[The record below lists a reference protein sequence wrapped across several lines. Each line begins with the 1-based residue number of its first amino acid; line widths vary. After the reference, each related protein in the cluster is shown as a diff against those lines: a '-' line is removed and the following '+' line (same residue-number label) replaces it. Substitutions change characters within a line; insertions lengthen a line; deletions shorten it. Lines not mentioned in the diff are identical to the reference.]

1 MNFLSAAVG
10 RRPLRA
16 SSRAATV
23 SKAATVSRA
32 IPTAAANRHG
42 RHGHKSHRGRK
53 ERHGQ
58 KRHRPTGQMRQD
70 EPDSLRNAP
79 SQTLDCPLTV
89 AQPIRLRHLGL
100 PAMTSRAKAEDGVA
114 GGDAVAGDA
123 AAADAVMTS
132 VIALCRPVWM
142 TSQQRIAGLQQPIT
156 TASMTG
162 STASQAALQT
172 SPARRSTAISA
183 DRLGGLTEMAAPTR
197 KPLPVVG
204 DAGGVVV
211 AAVEAVANARVISTR
226 GRVQTPRG
234 ASSRLTAPKAVL
246 DQVACAT
253 PMPIGNSMMSRCRPD
268 TVHVL
273 QPGPRIRP
281 AASGADRPLTP
292 LQQALASRQKPQ
304 KMVIGMGAKLVVAA
318 DDDAGGEKDGRA
330 RAAARQVRLIPAVP
344 VRLPRDARPTAA
356 GSGVADAAVGATSTT
371 ADRLRLRLQHST
383 VAGGMNSPRWQEDAR
398 KTTRA
403 SSFSAL
409 RMPAGMAMFETSGIP
424 PRVMTTASSR
434 ADSTRCLT
442 YRVGSKRSAS

>member
-1 MNFLSAAVG
+1 LKAMNFLSAAVG

-16 SSRAATV
+16 SSRAATGI
-23 SKAATVSRA
+23 TM

-42 RHGHKSHRGRK
+42 RRGHKSRRGRTSRHGK
-53 ERHGQ
+53 ERP
-58 KRHRPTGQMRQD
+58 KPTGRMLPD
-70 EPDSLRNAP
+70 EPDSLRNVP

-89 AQPIRLRHLGL
+89 AQAIRLRHLGL
-100 PAMTSRAKAEDGVA
+100 PAMTSRGKAEDGVA
-114 GGDAVAGDA
+114 AGDAVAGDA
-123 AAADAVMTS
+123 VAADDAMTS

-142 TSQQRIAGLQQPIT
+142 TSQQQIAGRLQPIT
-156 TASMTG
+156 TASMTV
-162 STASQAALQT
+162 STASQAAHQI
-172 SPARRSTAISA
+172 SPAKWSTVTSM
-183 DRLGGLTEMAAPTR
+183 DRLGRLTDITAPTR
-197 KPLPVVG
+197 KLLPAVG
-204 DAGGVVV
+204 DAGGVAV
-211 AAVEAVANARVISTR
+211 AAVEAVANARVISSR

-253 PMPIGNSMMSRCRPD
+253 PMPIGNSTMSRCRPA

-292 LQQALASRQKPQ
+292 LQQALASLQKPQ

-330 RAAARQVRLIPAVP
+330 RGAARQVLQIPAER
-344 VRLPRDARPTAA
+344 VRSPRDVRPTAA
-356 GSGVADAAVGATSTT
+356 GSDVADATAAATAMT
-371 ADRLRLRLQHST
+371 AARLRPRHST
-383 VAGGMNSPRWQEDAR
+383 AAGGMNSPLWQEDAR
-398 KTTRA
+398 RTTRA
-403 SSFSAL
+403 SSFSAS

-424 PRVMTTASSR
+424 PRVTTTASSR
-434 ADSTRCLT
+434 ADSTRCLM